1 MKSFQLQN
9 QSFKTLSHNIF
20 REFDI
25 LCVRWLTNK
34 KCTEHTFIPRAAAKK
49 QKFGIK
55 RLSPKR
61 GCHIASGDPVNAFVF
76 GVKFLNVKGFSSFS
90 KKVISVV
97 NFLNNNHFHV
107 TTGVP
112 RQVEMHSSGL
122 FQFTVSYI
130 ASVLVESLLLFCS

>member
-1 MKSFQLQN
+1 M
-9 QSFKTLSHNIF
+9 
-20 REFDI
+20 
-25 LCVRWLTNK
+25 NK

-90 KKVISVV
+90 KK
-97 NFLNNNHFHV
+97 
-107 TTGVP
+107 
-112 RQVEMHSSGL
+112 
-122 FQFTVSYI
+122 
-130 ASVLVESLLLFCS
+130 ASKLY

>member
-1 MKSFQLQN
+1 MQL
-9 QSFKTLSHNIF
+9 
-20 REFDI
+20 
-25 LCVRWLTNK
+25 
-34 KCTEHTFIPRAAAKK
+34 
-49 QKFGIK
+49 
-55 RLSPKR
+55 
-61 GCHIASGDPVNAFVF
+61 ASGDPIDASMF
-76 GVKFLNVKGFSSFS
+76 GVKFLDEKGFSSFS

-130 ASVLVESLLLFCS
+130 ASVLVESLL

>member
-1 MKSFQLQN
+1 M
-9 QSFKTLSHNIF
+9 
-20 REFDI
+20 
-25 LCVRWLTNK
+25 NK

-112 RQVEMHSSGL
+112 R
-122 FQFTVSYI
+122 
-130 ASVLVESLLLFCS
+130 